1 MTFGVQ
7 VGFWLAAWVLPPS
20 LLSMDEN
27 MDELATELDEQLTA
41 RLRAAFGADEGDQLA
56 RQLVEAAAL
65 FAADHYDAAHKLAQP
80 LAQQAPDIAE
90 VRELYGL
97 VLYRLQKWRAA
108 ARELVAF
115 GELAQTVEQ
124 LPVLMDCHRAQGN
137 WRKVD
142 ELWQQLRAASPKQV
156 LLVEGLMV
164 MAGGLAD
171 RGRLAEAIGLLEGGL
186 KQVWGGR
193 PNKLADTK
201 LRVLY
206 LLADLYDRAG
216 DAPQAAALFE
226 KLQRASPG
234 YLDVAE
240 RLRELS

>member
-1 MTFGVQ
+1 
-7 VGFWLAAWVLPPS
+7 
-20 LLSMDEN
+20 MDEP
-27 MDELATELDEQLTA
+27 AAELDDGPADDGPADDLAGQLDDQLTA
-41 RLRAAFGADEGDQLA
+41 KFRAAFGTSEGDQLA
-56 RQLVEAAAL
+56 RQLAEAAAL
-65 FAADHYDAAHKLAQP
+65 FGADRYDAAHKLAQP

-90 VRELYGL
+90 VRELFGL

-115 GELAQTVEQ
+115 GELAQTSEQ

-226 KLQRASPG
+226 KVQRASPG
-234 YLDVAE
+234 YLDVPQ
-240 RLRELS
+240 RLGELS